1 MNVSSVV
8 SKTVR
13 TALFVPGDRGER
25 IPKALAS
32 GADGVIVDLEDAVA
46 AASKAKA
53 RQIIRE
59 FLDSTP
65 DARLLVRINA
75 ADTSEHAEDLALA
88 SHPGVTAVLLPKA
101 ETAEQVRYVNATC
114 GKPVWP
120 IVETAIGIL
129 AVPELVWAQGV
140 ERLAL
145 GTLDLGLDLD
155 LKPGTAGG
163 ETMLDQARFSL
174 VLHSRVAKLPS
185 PIDGVYPV
193 LADKAG
199 LAEAAARSKAAG
211 MGGMLCIHPSQVD
224 SINAAFSPDQGE
236 LDWARRVVE
245 TSKQSNGAFS
255 LDGQMVDAPV
265 IERAARILQR
275 AGY

>member
-1 MNVSSVV
+1 MNVSSVE

-46 AASKAKA
+46 AGAKAKA

-65 DARLLVRINA
+65 DARVLVRINA
-75 ADTSEHAEDLALA
+75 ADTSDHAADLALA
-88 SHPGVTAVLLPKA
+88 SHPGVAAVLLPKA
-101 ETAEQVRYVNATC
+101 ETAEQVRHVHATC

-120 IVETAIGIL
+120 IVETAVGVL
-129 AVPELVWAQGV
+129 AVPELVRTQGV

-155 LKPGTAGG
+155 LKPGSAGG
-163 ETMLDQARFSL
+163 EAMLDQARFSL
-174 VLHSRVAKLPS
+174 VLHSRLAQLPS
-185 PIDGVYPV
+185 PIDGVYPA
-193 LADKAG
+193 LADKTG
-199 LAEAAARSKAAG
+199 LAEAAARSRAAG

-224 SINAAFSPDQGE
+224 SINAAFSPDPDE
-236 LDWARRVVE
+236 VDWARRVVE
-245 TSKQSNGAFS
+245 TARHSNGAFS

-265 IERAARILQR
+265 VERATRILQR
-275 AGY
+275 TGS

>member
-1 MNVSSVV
+1 MNISSDI
-8 SKTVR
+8 SKTSR

-46 AASKAKA
+46 ADAKAKA

-65 DARLLVRINA
+65 DARVLVRINA
-75 ADTSEHAEDLALA
+75 ADTNEHAEDLALA
-88 SHPGVTAVLLPKA
+88 SHPGVAAVLLPKA
-101 ETAEQVRYVNATC
+101 ETAEQVRHVNATC

-120 IVETAIGIL
+120 IVETAIGVL
-129 AVPELVWAQGV
+129 AVPELARAQGV

-155 LKPGTAGG
+155 LKPGSAGG
-163 ETMLDQARFSL
+163 EAMLDQARFSL
-174 VLHSRVAKLPS
+174 LLHSRLAQLPS
-185 PIDGVYPV
+185 PIDGVYPA

-199 LAEAAARSKAAG
+199 LAEAAARSRAAG
-211 MGGMLCIHPSQVD
+211 MGGMLCIHPSQVE
-224 SINAAFSPDQGE
+224 SINAAFSPAAGE
-236 LDWARRVVE
+236 VEWARRVVE
-245 TSKQSNGAFS
+245 ISKQSNGAFS

-265 IERAARILQR
+265 IERAVRILQR
-275 AGY
+275 ADF